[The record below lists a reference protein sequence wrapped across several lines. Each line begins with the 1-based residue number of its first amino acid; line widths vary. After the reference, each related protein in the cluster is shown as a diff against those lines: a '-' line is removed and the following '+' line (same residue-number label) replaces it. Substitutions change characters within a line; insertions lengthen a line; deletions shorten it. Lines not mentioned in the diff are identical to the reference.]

1 MPKRY
6 LLIIFLV
13 TSYTFAYSQNRL
25 DTLLNERQNIY
36 QDMIYRLNPSFNDT
50 FLVSVVNRMSEYDKL
65 ISDEAHKID
74 SVILIT
80 KKNMSLNDITLQDLK
95 FKKDKAFSYFYISL
109 ILLIINLL
117 LLITLFEKN
126 KNLKKE
132 VAFLDSD
139 INDANNNY
147 SKVSDEKYALQRET
161 SIKIKSLNDKLH
173 LITNEKS
180 FLTDE
185 NLEMK
190 KIISEM
196 ESELK
201 SLKEKNN
208 YTNNEENKLLR
219 EAVKLLENEKCELSD
234 EIEKLKKVS
243 LKTNTVKNDDFDY
256 IKFELTKRIDHLEN
270 ALKAKEIMESV
281 IVNKHKEYEENIKIL
296 KETNEQL
303 SVELEDEKAYNDK
316 LNNKI
321 AFFEEEIAE
330 KENELK
336 NLWTKITSQP
346 HTSTLKTDND
356 KNFNMIKTIEK
367 LNRLKQ
373 AEILSDNEFETLKD
387 KIINQI

>member
-1 MPKRY
+1 
-6 LLIIFLV
+6 
-13 TSYTFAYSQNRL
+13 
-25 DTLLNERQNIY
+25 
-36 QDMIYRLNPSFNDT
+36 MIYRLDPSFNDT

-80 KKNMSLNDITLQDLK
+80 KKNMSLNDITLQNLK

-109 ILLIINLL
+109 ILLIISLL

-201 SLKEKNN
+201 SLKEKIN

-219 EAVKLLENEKCELSD
+219 EAVKLLENEKYELSD

-243 LKTNTVKNDDFDY
+243 LKTNTVKNDDFDN